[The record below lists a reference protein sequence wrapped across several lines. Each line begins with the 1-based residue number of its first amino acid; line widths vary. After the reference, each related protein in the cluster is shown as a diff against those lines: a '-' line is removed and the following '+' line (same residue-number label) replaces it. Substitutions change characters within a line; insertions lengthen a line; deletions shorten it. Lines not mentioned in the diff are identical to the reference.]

1 MTTKVNLPKNWKKS
15 QYFTDLEPTDKQR
28 YLKKLTLN
36 NNHVLPNPYAITE
49 GWEDNVLLLPDIA
62 YPDIYNYL
70 IETPSEYTKDKLK
83 AYKSL
88 EAYNFFV
95 SGHVH
100 DVSITEV
107 RTNNFFCTKAG
118 VLPSQRQG
126 ERSTLYEVWVIMH
139 VKGLILTANCTC
151 MSG

>member
-1 MTTKVNLPKNWKKS
+1 MNLPKTWKKS
-15 QYFTDLEPTDKQR
+15 QYFKDLEQTDKNR
-28 YLKKLTLN
+28 YVKKLTLN
-36 NNHVLPNPYAITE
+36 NEHVLPDPYAITD

-70 IETPSEYTKDKLK
+70 IETPSDYTKDKLK

-100 DVSITEV
+100 DVYITEV
-107 RTNNFFCTKAG
+107 RVKTFLCVKAG

-126 ERSTLYEVWVIMH
+126 EKAILYQVWVIMH
-139 VKGLILTANCTC
+139 VKGWILTANCTC
-151 MSG
+151 MAG